1 MKKLFSTIL
10 VLGLLL
16 GGNAYAK
23 NLNIVCTI
31 VGSGDQEFAE
41 GEYDYYIAYENDKL
55 FQSNMIHTDF
65 VSKATATVNYLDEYF
80 GITIIEKDENPS
92 DKLELKLNRN
102 TGYLYSKIIYSGKEF
117 RTDKFKCKKSNKL

>member
-1 MKKLFSTIL
+1 MKKFLSLIFVVS
-10 VLGLLL
+10 LLL
-16 GGNAYAK
+16 SGNAYAK

-31 VGSGDQEFAE
+31 VASGDQEFAE
-41 GEYDYYIAYENDKL
+41 GEYDYYIAYENDKF

-65 VSKATATVNYLDEYF
+65 VSKTTTTVNYLDEYF
-80 GITIIEKDENPS
+80 GITIIEKDENSS

-117 RTDKFKCKKSNKL
+117 RTDRFKCKKNNKL